1 MTFKFDS
8 FIVADTPVKIMDL
21 PDHVWVG
28 LQAPADNTAGI
39 FVANS
44 SLNVSTGTKRAKLDP
59 GVGLPFLAT
68 GDDAL
73 WVMAEDNSEPE
84 LIVLCADEIGSITGT
99 LGSGIVPAA
108 PVAPDIAGHW
118 GNKNSSTVSSF
129 QITGI
134 SVNANNKYYIAIANE
149 DNGQVSSVTGMG
161 LTWVWEE
168 EAHNSG
174 QCRLTIY
181 RGDGTPSGTGTVTV
195 NQSSSPSYAA
205 MVVAV
210 AGANNASPTI
220 DDDPKTGNGSSVTSV
235 ACNTEADGLFLGF
248 LAEDNNRTFTPTGGS
263 DFVTK
268 YGVST
273 DIAVH
278 LVKFLPTTA
287 GTRSFSG
294 TMSGSADWASITMG
308 IRKA

>member
-8 FIVADTPVKIMDL
+8 HAIADTPVKIMDL
-21 PDHVWVG
+21 PDHIWVG
-28 LQAPADNTAGI
+28 LQAPAENTAGI
-39 FVANS
+39 FVANTS
-44 SLNVSTGTKRAKLDP
+44 ANVSNGSKRSKLNP

-68 GDDAL
+68 GDDEL
-73 WVMAEDNSEPE
+73 WVMAEDNTLPE
-84 LIVLCADEIGSITGT
+84 LIVMCADEIGSITGT
-99 LGSGIVPAA
+99 LGSGLIPAA
-108 PVAPDIAGHW
+108 PVIPDVVGHW
-118 GNKNSSTVSSF
+118 GKTSSSTVSSF

-134 SVNANNKYYIAIANE
+134 SVNSAHKYYIAVANE
-149 DNGQVSSVTGMG
+149 DNGQVSSVSGMG
-161 LTWVWEE
+161 LTWTWEE

-210 AGANNASPTI
+210 ADANSASPTI
-220 DDDPKTGNGSSVTSV
+220 DDDPKTGNGTSVTSV

-268 YGVST
+268 YGVAT

-278 LVKFLPTTA
+278 LVKFRPTVA